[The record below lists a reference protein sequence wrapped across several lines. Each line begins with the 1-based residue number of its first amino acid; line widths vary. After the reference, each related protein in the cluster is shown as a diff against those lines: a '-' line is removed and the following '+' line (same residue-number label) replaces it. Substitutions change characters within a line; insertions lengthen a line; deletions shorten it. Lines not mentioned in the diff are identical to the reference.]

1 MRPETTIPVVRQ
13 IPTNR
18 ADVFAF
24 TIEGHL
30 TSADIEN
37 VYGLLEG
44 AYEQHDKIDLLVR
57 LDGYEGFDW
66 NAAFKDTTLSMQ
78 TRSLKHIRRYAIV
91 GGPTW
96 IHMSAGLL
104 KPFLS
109 IEMKTFDSAEEAEA
123 WKWIGAEAV
132 KE

>member
-1 MRPETTIPVVRQ
+1 MRPETTIPVVRR

-18 ADVFAF
+18 QDAFAF

-30 TSADIEN
+30 TSADVEN
-37 VYGLLEG
+37 VYGLLEA
-44 AYEQHDKIDLLVR
+44 AYEQHDRIDLLVK

-66 NAAFKDTTLSMQ
+66 NAAFKDTTLAMQ

-96 IHMSAGLL
+96 VNVCANML

-123 WKWIGAEAV
+123 WAWIGAEEV

>member
-1 MRPETTIPVVRQ
+1 MRPETTIPVVRR

-18 ADVFAF
+18 ADAFAF

-30 TSADIEN
+30 SNADVEN
-37 VYGLLEG
+37 VYGLLEA

-57 LDGYEGFDW
+57 LNGYEGFDW
-66 NAAFKDTTLSMQ
+66 NAAFKDTTFAMQ

-91 GGPTW
+91 GGPAW
-96 IHMSAGLL
+96 IHVCANLL

-109 IEMKTFDSAEEAEA
+109 IDMKTFDSSDEIKA
-123 WKWIGAEAV
+123 WQWIGAE
-132 KE
+132 EIGE